1 MLDHK
6 KQQQLQQLDRK
17 QMKALFQGL
26 EFVDDNQTTRQSH
39 LPADPM
45 DRLDPRQR
53 DFVNHWQPIVARSDQ
68 GLARQF
74 IQQAPHALARMDFA
88 GVERWLLQALENF
101 DKRGLGWA
109 QQVLMS
115 VDQFAAIWSERSNSL
130 SLSDVVVLLKHL
142 VTGLGGREL
151 RFVAADQAYTDT
163 ESVYLPT
170 ELTIGNEDDSNFRL
184 FKALAVHH
192 WAQTWYGTWHWDVV
206 QQLLAI
212 APENQAEKL
221 VNFAALERL
230 RLDACIAR
238 DLPGVWRD
246 MQALHERIDQPLA
259 LIDIWSVAA
268 QELSQLDASAQDSL
282 RWSLQLGS
290 NYVPAPACYH
300 GQFRV
305 ERVQSVLQARLQ
317 KERKRLRVMLGK
329 LQQELVEESKPISDK
344 TERHL
349 LRSRKP
355 TESFS
360 LSQQP
365 AQQGSDLNVRLY
377 LEERPIAIPSDMEQ
391 VLGSIVQ
398 DLGVVPDEYFHPGG
412 QKPYIADL
420 QGADDMDDSNGA
432 AAPAEYLTDNVVRY
446 PEWDYQRQRFRPQ
459 YCMLREHTVTPAVID
474 EEDDFI
480 LQTLTKYHV
489 LLKSIRRTFEAILG
503 EQRRQRRQSNGD
515 DIDIDALVAAH
526 ADACHGE
533 ELSERV
539 YTQLANNERS
549 IAVMMMVDMSGSTKG
564 WVNEAEREALVLLCE
579 ALKTIGDQY
588 AIYGFS
594 GRTHRR
600 VDIYHIKRFDEPYNQ
615 LIQRRISAIQP
626 HAYTRMGAPLRYL
639 GSLLSRIPARH
650 RLLITLSDGKPEDY
664 GSYYGRYGIEDT
676 RHALLEL
683 RHSGIHPF
691 CITIDKEGGDY
702 LPYMYGDANFSC
714 IDEVAKLPLKVA
726 EIYRRL
732 TT

>member
-6 KQQQLQQLDRK
+6 KQQQLQQLNRQ

-45 DRLDPRQR
+45 DRLGPRQR
-53 DFVNHWQPIVARSDQ
+53 DFVNHWQSIIARSDQ

-74 IQQAPHALARMDFA
+74 IQQAPLALARMDFA

-109 QQVLMS
+109 QQVLAS
-115 VDQFAAIWSERSNSL
+115 VDQFAVTWTERSHTL
-130 SLSDVVVLLKHL
+130 SLSDVVVLLKHV

-163 ESVYLPT
+163 ETVYLPT
-170 ELTIGNEDDSNFRL
+170 ELAISNADDSNFRL

-192 WAQTWYGTWHWDVV
+192 WAQTWYGTWHWDIV
-206 QQLLAI
+206 QQLVAI
-212 APENQAEKL
+212 APEEQTARLE
-221 VNFAALERL
+221 NFAGLERL
-230 RLDACIAR
+230 RLDACVQR

-246 MQALHERIDQPLA
+246 MQVLQQRIDQPVTLTA
-259 LIDIWSVAA
+259 SWLQAAEEICQPHASV
-268 QELSQLDASAQDSL
+268 QDSL
-282 RWSLQLGS
+282 RWAAQL
-290 NYVPAPACYH
+290 NIEQAPPPKCYH
-300 GQFRV
+300 GLFRL
-305 ERVQSVLQARLQ
+305 ERIRRVLQARLE
-317 KERKRLRVMLGK
+317 KDRKRLRVMLGK
-329 LQQELVEESKPISDK
+329 LQQELAEESEVISDNS
-344 TERHL
+344 ERHL

-355 TESFS
+355 TEAFS
-360 LSQQP
+360 LTQQSV
-365 AQQGSDLNVRLY
+365 QQGSDLQVQLY
-377 LEERPIAIPSDMEQ
+377 LEERPIAMPSDMEE
-391 VLGSIVQ
+391 VLGSIAQ
-398 DLGVVPDEYFHPGG
+398 DLGEVPDEYFNPGG

-420 QGADDMDDSNGA
+420 EAAVTGDSDNLG
-432 AAPAEYLTDNVVRY
+432 APAEYLTDNVVRY
-446 PEWDYQRQRFRPQ
+446 PEWDYQRQRFRPE
-459 YCMLREHTVTPAVID
+459 YCMLREHTVTPAVA
-474 EEDDFI
+474 EEGEDFVT
-480 LQTLTKYHV
+480 QTLIKYHV
-489 LLKSIRRTFEAILG
+489 LLKSIRRTFEAIAG

-515 DIDIDALVAAH
+515 DIDLDALVAAH
-526 ADACHGE
+526 ADARHGE

-539 YTQLANNERS
+539 YSQLANNERS
-549 IAVMMMVDMSGSTKG
+549 IAVMIMVDMSGSTKG

-615 LIQRRISAIQP
+615 TIQGRISAIEP

-639 GSLLSRIPARH
+639 GRLLSRIPARH